1 MAANRRLPIRIGC
14 VAPVLACLLAFQ
26 SSGQA
31 QQVDS
36 PKIPDQSVE
45 FVPLPPSAIAG
56 ITEHPLE
63 GDISLAEQFVKIG
76 FGPQIWVYAAF
87 SQPKRRSSPR
97 TLSTRE
103 LCAFGCITDD

>member
-1 MAANRRLPIRIGC
+1 MSPPDPLRAVANVR
-14 VAPVLACLLAFQ
+14 FQ
-26 SSGQA
+26 SSAQA

-36 PKIPDQSVE
+36 PKIPAQSVK

-76 FGPQIWVYAAF
+76 FGPQILGRRGFQSTQAEEF
-87 SQPKRRSSPR
+87 SADPINQR
-97 TLSTRE
+97 TIR
-103 LCAFGCITDD
+103 IWWHH